1 MLKIRLGHPE
11 KSCARIFSALLQNQN
26 SVYSSCSLWNMAKGH
41 YTEYSKWLLEDFGD
55 IRKFFVRGR
64 SVCWKYDVAEK
75 RTVLWR

>member
-1 MLKIRLGHPE
+1 
-11 KSCARIFSALLQNQN
+11 
-26 SVYSSCSLWNMAKGH
+26 MAKGH